1 MQELNS
7 WLAEAA
13 CRAQVSADEG
23 NASGVMNTNIVLSL
37 GNKVRRNLLSL
48 SRY

>member
-13 CRAQVSADEG
+13 CQTQVSNEG
-23 NASGVMNTNIVLSL
+23 NISEVMSTDIVLSL
-37 GNKVRRNLLSL
+37 GNKVRVNLLQL
-48 SRY
+48 S